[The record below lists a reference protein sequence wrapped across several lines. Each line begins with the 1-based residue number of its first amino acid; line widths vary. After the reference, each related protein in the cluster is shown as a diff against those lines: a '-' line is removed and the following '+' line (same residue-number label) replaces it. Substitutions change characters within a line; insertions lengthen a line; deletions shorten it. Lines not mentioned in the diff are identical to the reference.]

1 MLKSGGAKAFQIRD
15 HARYQ
20 TFGVRC
26 NHGEVCDLSATGM
39 RFRVHGRP
47 GFTKGDVQRFVVES
61 GGQKLHLTGQIVWV
75 KRKGLFSRDH
85 EAGVHFVNLK
95 PAHQRAIE
103 EFAVNGFVNTDAPQ
117 PAASRASVSVEI
129 PDLYAIMGIARDAS
143 QEEIV
148 ATYRR
153 LAKELHPDVT
163 DEPDAEEQFAVVG
176 KAYRVLHD
184 PDSRARYDRM
194 LAEAA

>member
-1 MLKSGGAKAFQIRD
+1 MLKSGGPKAFQIRD

-20 TFGVRC
+20 TYGVSC
-26 NHGEVCDLSATGM
+26 NFGEVCDLSASGM
-39 RFRVHGRP
+39 RFRMQGRP
-47 GFTKGDVQRFVVES
+47 AFSKGDLQRFVVES
-61 GGQKLHLTGQIVWV
+61 GGQKLQLTGQIVWV
-75 KRKGLFSRDH
+75 RRKGLLGREH
-85 EAGVHFVNLK
+85 QVGVHFVNLK

-103 EFAVNGFVNTDAPQ
+103 EFAVNGFVNTDSPKAPK
-117 PAASRASVSVEI
+117 PRASVSVEI
-129 PDLYAIMGIARDAS
+129 PDLYAIMGVARDAS
-143 QEEIV
+143 QDEIV

-163 DEPDAEEQFAVVG
+163 DEPDAEEQFSVVS